1 MSDPRYAPSRF
12 KPKGTLAGPRRYSET
27 GASPEDLA
35 TRQRLFAEAEER
47 MQYKHPVTVDDSR
60 FVASVSANRNPE
72 KPAGLENDRRGPS
85 NQAPLARHTG
95 ASTRPLPREE

>member
-1 MSDPRYAPSRF
+1 MSGWTTDQRFNSGRF

-47 MQYKHPVTVDDSR
+47 QQYKHPVTVDDLR
-60 FVASVSANRNPE
+60 FVARVS
-72 KPAGLENDRRGPS
+72 S
-85 NQAPLARHTG
+85 NWK
-95 ASTRPLPREE
+95 S